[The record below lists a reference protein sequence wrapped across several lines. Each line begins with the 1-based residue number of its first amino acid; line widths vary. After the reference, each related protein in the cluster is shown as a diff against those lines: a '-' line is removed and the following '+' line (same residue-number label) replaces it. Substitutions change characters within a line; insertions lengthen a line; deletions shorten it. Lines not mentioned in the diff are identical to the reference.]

1 MSFHAWMREAL
12 MSVDGHMCVDVIHF
26 RHYRISH
33 GVTSN
38 SHSFRVDVTSI
49 SRAKRERDRERVR
62 NDALQNTLRYHVD
75 NFLMA
80 HIRIHLAQ
88 VCFVARL
95 VSKVANLANYEGG
108 RDRFRGQDQGRQ

>member
-1 MSFHAWMREAL
+1 MSESKISLQGNAIETNAEQFNTKQKGLSR
-12 MSVDGHMCVDVIHF
+12 HMDTKI
-26 RHYRISH
+26 
-33 GVTSN
+33 N
-38 SHSFRVDVTSI
+38 LKDEDEDEE
-49 SRAKRERDRERVR
+49 RERER

-75 NFLMA
+75 NLLMA

-108 RDRFRGQDQGRQ
+108 RDRVRGQDQGRKGR